1 MFCYFFKNQ
10 LEHLLAI
17 LALSYGTSSAAGVQ
31 VNYGRRKARR
41 KSDLQCRTGNDIF
54 SLGSTRYELLT
65 LKPVITATLPAAAIC
80 ELQTLRPIPLR
91 THDANIPLPL
101 ERIVLKC
108 LQLDPIDRYSGAD
121 ELAKDLDRFL
131 EGLPVVARP
140 PGQVRR
146 TSRWILRHPQTSLR
160 MIVGLCLSLI
170 VLATGFW
177 ILQRQSGESW
187 LRGPPS
193 EDLVDSSTTTNLPSD
208 LKSPEESPDML
219 RSNRNNR
226 NIENRRNDSSTN
238 RSLKFEELEN
248 RELMAGLT
256 IATPLSLGAGVN
268 TVDNESGPS
277 RTLDG
282 LSLLFT
288 RYGAPNSPM
297 QIFEATRSLTSSP
310 FGNVVSAVSDV
321 NADGFPGHPE
331 VSRDGLTLLFSK
343 DDNSGIYQATGSI
356 RGQSF
361 GSVTPL
367 GDLLPGQPAI
377 HPSLSADGLTL
388 FFTAWDTSHIQND
401 IYQVTRLSASVP
413 WGNVVMLSPAIN
425 VAGYNDAQPS
435 ISSDGLLLF
444 FNSNRPGGFGAFD
457 LYYATRPP
465 QQSPWEP
472 AINLGSKVN
481 NASDDKQPNISP
493 DGSLL
498 YFHSSRPGGAGA
510 EDLYQAQIIYGDST
524 KFYVV
529 NDGSPDRTFEYS
541 AGGGV
546 IDNYTINSDN
556 TAPRGAA
563 STSAGDKVWVVDA
576 NKRVYVYDS
585 NGGLLGSWSAG
596 TLGTNATVQGIA
608 TNGTD
613 VWIVDSK
620 SDKVFKYTV
629 AASRLSGSQNA
640 ASSFS
645 LNGSNRSPTDIVTDG
660 TSFWVVNDT
669 WLSDRVF
676 KYSLSGSLIGSWTIS
691 TPGVSSPT
699 GITLNP
705 VSPSELWIVDNGTD
719 RVYQYNAA
727 VGVTSGSRSASSSF
741 ALAAGNTN
749 PQGIADPPPPSD
761 SVRISNAVMTPPTAS
776 GFAAP
781 MANSKASDIAFSR
794 LSDDIVRSRA
804 SSPFE
809 RGRVSIPPILRA
821 GDDNLSKIPA

>member
-1 MFCYFFKNQ
+1 VFCYFFKNQ

-54 SLGSTRYELLT
+54 SLGSTLYELLT
-65 LKPVITATLPAAAIC
+65 LKPVITATLPAAAIR

-146 TSRWILRHPQTSLR
+146 TSRWIQRHPQTSLR
-160 MIVGLCLSLI
+160 MIAGLCLSLI

-288 RYGAPNSPM
+288 RYGAPNSPT

-343 DDNSGIYQATGSI
+343 DDNSGIYQATRSI

-367 GDLLPGQPAI
+367 GDLLPGQPAS

-401 IYQVTRLSASVP
+401 IYQATRLSASVP

-457 LYYATRPP
+457 LYYATRPS

-481 NASDDKQPNISP
+481 TASDDKQPNISP
-493 DGSLL
+493 DGNLL
-498 YFHSSRPGGAGA
+498 YFHFSWPAGAGA

-620 SDKVFKYTV
+620 SDKVFKYTG

-741 ALAAGNTN
+741 GIAAGNTN

-781 MANSKASDIAFSR
+781 MANSKASDIAFSQ

-809 RGRVSIPPILRA
+809 RGQVSIPPILRA
-821 GDDNLSKIPA
+821 GDDNLSKIPG

>member
-1 MFCYFFKNQ
+1 
-10 LEHLLAI
+10 LLAI

-54 SLGSTRYELLT
+54 SLGSTLYELLT
-65 LKPVITATLPAAAIC
+65 LKPVITATLTAAAIR

-146 TSRWILRHPQTSLR
+146 TSRWIQRHPQTSLR
-160 MIVGLCLSLI
+160 MIAGLCLSLI

-226 NIENRRNDSSTN
+226 NIENRRNDSLTN
-238 RSLKFEELEN
+238 RSLKFEKLEN

-277 RTLDG
+277 TTLDG

-310 FGNVVSAVSDV
+310 FGIVVSAVSDV

-343 DDNSGIYQATGSI
+343 DDNSGIYQATRSI

-367 GDLLPGQPAI
+367 GDLLPGQPAS

-401 IYQVTRLSASVP
+401 IYQATRLSASVP

-457 LYYATRPP
+457 LYYATRPS

-481 NASDDKQPNISP
+481 TASDDKQPNISP
-493 DGSLL
+493 DGNLL

-741 ALAAGNTN
+741 GIAAGNTN

-781 MANSKASDIAFSR
+781 MANSKASDIAFSQ

-809 RGRVSIPPILRA
+809 RGQVSIPPILRA
-821 GDDNLSKIPA
+821 GDDNLSKIPG